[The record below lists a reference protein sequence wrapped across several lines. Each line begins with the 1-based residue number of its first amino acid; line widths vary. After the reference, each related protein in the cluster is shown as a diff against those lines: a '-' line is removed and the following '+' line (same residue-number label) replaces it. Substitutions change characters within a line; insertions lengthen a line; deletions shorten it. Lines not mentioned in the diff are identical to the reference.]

1 MPYSMRGC
9 AATVRNMP
17 NIADYDGKRQ
27 RRCHLMDCKVAMTRE
42 IQTIANIGSGTMGHA
57 TAHCDPD
64 LRFAVRRNGM
74 RPGA

>member
-1 MPYSMRGC
+1 
-9 AATVRNMP
+9 
-17 NIADYDGKRQ
+17 
-27 RRCHLMDCKVAMTRE
+27 MDCEVAMTRE

-57 TAHCDPD
+57 TAHCDTD

>member
-1 MPYSMRGC
+1 
-9 AATVRNMP
+9 
-17 NIADYDGKRQ
+17 
-27 RRCHLMDCKVAMTRE
+27 MTRE

-64 LRFAVRRNGM
+64 LRFVVRRNGM